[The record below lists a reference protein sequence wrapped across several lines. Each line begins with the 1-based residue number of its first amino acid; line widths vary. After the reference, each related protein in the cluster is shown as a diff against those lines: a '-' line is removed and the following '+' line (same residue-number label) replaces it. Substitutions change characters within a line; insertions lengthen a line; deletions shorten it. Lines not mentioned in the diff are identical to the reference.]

1 MTRTFSAL
9 VVGIAGIAAA
19 LFGCTTMGPATIPRD
34 RFDYAAAISESWK
47 NQMLLNL
54 VKARY
59 SDAPVFLDIASA
71 INSYSLE
78 TDLNV
83 AAGFQ
88 TPLASNAN
96 TLGLGAGSKF
106 IDRPTITYSPLI
118 GEKFS
123 KSLMTPIPP
132 AALLALIHAGWSS
145 EMLLRCCVHSINGL
159 HNLSQRS
166 MGGHPADPEFA
177 RLVEVLDRIQRAG
190 GLGMR
195 LVREKEASGAVMF
208 FPTKG
213 SRPMSADI
221 AEAQQL
227 LGIRVTAAEFKVT
240 YGTAPRDD
248 QEVAMLTRSMLE
260 ILLDMASYIDVPP
273 EHVSQH
279 RAAPGFADAGAVAS
293 GFKPLIRVYSSVEK
307 PSDPLVTI
315 RYRDHWFWIDDRDL
329 PSKGVFSF
337 LMFLFTLTESGSG
350 QVSPVLTVP
359 AG

>member
-1 MTRTFSAL
+1 MSRLRQLPLLGMGLIAL
-9 VVGIAGIAAA
+9 LG
-19 LFGCTTMGPATIPRD
+19 GCATMGPATIPRD

-78 TDLNV
+78 TDVNV

-106 IDRPTITYSPLI
+106 TDRPTITYSPLI
-118 GEKFS
+118 CEKFS
-123 KSLMTPIPP
+123 KSLMMPIPP
-132 AALLALIHAGWSS
+132 GSLLALMQAGWNS
-145 EMLLRCCVHSINGL
+145 ELLLRCCVHSINGL
-159 HNLSQRS
+159 QNFSRRS
-166 MGGHPADPEFA
+166 MSGHPADPDFV
-177 RLVEVLDRIQRAG
+177 RLMEALGRIQQAG

-195 LVREKEASGAVMF
+195 LVREKEGSGTVLF
-208 FPTKG
+208 FLPKVAGPT
-213 SRPMSADI
+213 SADI
-221 AEAQQL
+221 AEAERL
-227 LGIRVTAAEFKVT
+227 LGIKVKAAEIRVS
-240 YGTAPRDD
+240 YGTAPRED
-248 QEVAMLTRSMLE
+248 QEIAILTRSMLE
-260 ILLDMASYIDVPP
+260 ILLDMSSYIDVPAAYVA
-273 EHVSQH
+273 EH
-279 RAAPGFADAGAVAS
+279 RAAPGFADMGGASS
-293 GFKPLIRVYSSVEK
+293 GLKPLIGVHSGVEK
-307 PSDPLVTI
+307 PGDAFVMI
-315 RYRDHWFWIDDRDL
+315 RYRDYWFWIDDRDL

>member
-1 MTRTFSAL
+1 MATYRVFMAL
-9 VVGIAGIAAA
+9 IALLIA
-19 LFGCTTMGPATIPRD
+19 GCTTMGPSTIPRD

-78 TDLNV
+78 SDV
-83 AAGFQ
+83 SAAAGFQ

-96 TLGLGAGSKF
+96 TLGVGAGSKF
-106 IDRPTITYSPLI
+106 TDRPTITYTPLI

-132 AALLALIHAGWSS
+132 GALLALIQAGWNS
-145 EMLLRCCVHSINGL
+145 ELLLRCCVHSINGMQ
-159 HNLSQRS
+159 NFSRRS
-166 MGGHPADPEFA
+166 MTGHSADPDFV
-177 RLVEVLDRIQRAG
+177 RLIEALGRIQQAG

-195 LVREKEASGAVMF
+195 VVRDKEGSGTVLF
-208 FPTKG
+208 FPPKVAGPT
-213 SRPMSADI
+213 SADI
-221 AEAQQL
+221 AEAEQL
-227 LGIRVTAAEFKVT
+227 LGIRSKAAEFRVT
-240 YGTAPRDD
+240 YGTVPRDD
-248 QEVAMLTRSMLE
+248 HEVAILTRSMLE
-260 ILLDMASYIDVPP
+260 ILLDMASYIDVPAV
-273 EHVSQH
+273 HVAEH
-279 RAAPGFADAGAVAS
+279 RAAPGFSEGDGASS
-293 GFKPLIRVYSSVEK
+293 GLKPLLRVYSGADK
-307 PSDPLVTI
+307 PSDAFVTI
-315 RYRDHWFWIDDRDL
+315 RYRDYWFWIDDRDL